1 MLLDLFA
8 IHLFLCISFESL
20 IVTIYRTADQEED
33 PQDQE
38 DRDYESELGDDYS
51 GATTHPP
58 RRSY

>member
-1 MLLDLFA
+1 VLLDLFA
-8 IHLFLCISFESL
+8 VHLFFVLSFESL
-20 IVTIYRTADQEED
+20 IATIRRIADQEED